1 MPSANSPANSPAN
14 SGLAKPWP
22 PIGGVIRKM
31 AWVAATDLVR
41 QLFGLGVGLISGRRR
56 AARSAL
62 SAMSARQLR
71 DIGLAGEQAQIR
83 NRHFSQAEAQIG
95 TVR

>member
-1 MPSANSPANSPAN
+1 MSSNMQ
-14 SGLAKPWP
+14 PWP
-22 PIGGVIRKM
+22 PLGGVIRKM
-31 AWVAATDLVR
+31 AWIAAVDLVR
-41 QLFGLGVGLISGRRR
+41 QLLALGVELISGRRR

-62 SAMSARQLR
+62 SAMDARQLR
-71 DIGLAGEQAQIR
+71 DIELSNTPTPTR